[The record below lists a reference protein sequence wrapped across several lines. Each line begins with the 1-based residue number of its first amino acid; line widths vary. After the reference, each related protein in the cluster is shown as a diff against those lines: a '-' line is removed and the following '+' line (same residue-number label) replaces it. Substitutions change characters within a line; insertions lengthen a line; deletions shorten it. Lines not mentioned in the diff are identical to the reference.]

1 MPTNN
6 QSNQSPHRRAAH
18 FRTDATQQG
27 TGASPRTQAQPT
39 PMRDRPSQGR
49 PSAGTGKTPHAGVAR
64 HADAAARMS
73 TPAPGSTGAIGGT
86 TSHLSARTAAATRR
100 ARANGSP
107 RRGSGGGRGNGPKG
121 VAILVAVL
129 AGVAAFVALFFA
141 LVLPRL
147 GQGSNTNEPQVAAGQ
162 EVEVTI
168 PDGSSTANIASILQQ
183 AGVISDSSSFLQE
196 VQKQNADQKLKSGTY
211 SLLTGS
217 SVSNVIDQ
225 LMAGP
230 NSTASTL
237 QVPEG
242 YTVAQVAALVEEK
255 FGISSGDFI
264 AQAKASNYVAD
275 YPFLSEAA
283 NDSLEGFL
291 FPKTYD
297 FAGQTVT
304 ADSIIRAML
313 DQYQAEVAT
322 LDLDTARQTLEARY
336 GRSFTNYDVLTMASI
351 IEKEALTDDDRP
363 LVSSVFYNR
372 IAASMPLQ
380 SDATLAYTLG
390 REVTADDLTQD
401 DPYNTY
407 TNMGLTPTPVCNPGL
422 ASLTAAANPDDTGYY
437 YFYITSSV
445 HAFSETY
452 EQHQQVIAQNSGA

>member
-1 MPTNN
+1 MPTNSQN
-6 QSNQSPHRRAAH
+6 NEKPQHRAAH
-18 FRTDATQQG
+18 FRPVAEPEQKVAAREGQRPATRPAS
-27 TGASPRTQAQPT
+27 TGAPR
-39 PMRDRPSQGR
+39 R
-49 PSAGTGKTPHAGVAR
+49 TGA
-64 HADAAARMS
+64 
-73 TPAPGSTGAIGGT
+73 PAPGSTGAIGGT
-86 TSHLSARTAAATRR
+86 TSHVSARTAAATRR
-100 ARANGSP
+100 AGAQSP
-107 RRGSGGGRGNGPKG
+107 RRRSRGNGRGSGPKG
-121 VAILVAVL
+121 AAVVVAVL
-129 AGVAAFVALFFA
+129 AGVVAFVALFFT

-147 GQGSNTNEPQVAAGQ
+147 THGSDSGDAQVAAGQ

-168 PDGSSTANIASILQQ
+168 PDGSSTGSIASILQD
-183 AGVISDSSSFLQE
+183 AGVISDTSSFVQE
-196 VQKQNADQKLKSGTY
+196 VQKQNVEQKLKSGTY

-217 SVSNVIDQ
+217 SVSNVINQ
-225 LMAGP
+225 LVAGP

-242 YTVAQVAALVEEK
+242 YTVAQVASLVEEK
-255 FGISSGDFI
+255 FGISSSDFV

-304 ADSIIRAML
+304 ADSVIRAML
-313 DQYQAEVAT
+313 NQYQAEVAT
-322 LDLDTARQTLEARY
+322 LDLDAARQELESRY
-336 GRSFTNYDVLTMASI
+336 GRSFSNYDVLTLASI
-351 IEKEALTDDDRP
+351 VEKEALTDDDRP

-372 IAASMPLQ
+372 LAASMPLQ

-407 TNMGLTPTPVCNPGL
+407 TNMGLTPTPICNPGL
-422 ASLTAAANPDDTGYY
+422 ASLTAAASPQDTGYY
-437 YFYITSSV
+437 YFFITSSV

>member
-6 QSNQSPHRRAAH
+6 QNNENPHRRAAH
-18 FRTDATQQG
+18 FRAPEEGLQG
-27 TGASPRTQAQPT
+27 TNAASPRQSP
-39 PMRDRPSQGR
+39 
-49 PSAGTGKTPHAGVAR
+49 
-64 HADAAARMS
+64 AAATSRPASRSAATRRAGAS
-73 TPAPGSTGAIGGT
+73 TPGSTGAIGGT
-86 TSHLSARTAAATRR
+86 TSHVSARTAAATRR
-100 ARANGSP
+100 AGDQGRGH
-107 RRGSGGGRGNGPKG
+107 RRGGNGRGTGPKG
-121 VAILVAVL
+121 IAVIVAIL
-129 AGVAAFVALFFA
+129 AGVAVFVALFFV

-147 GQGSNTNEPQVAAGQ
+147 TKGADSGGTQVAAGQ

-168 PDGSSTANIASILQQ
+168 PDGSTTASIASILQD
-183 AGVISDSSSFLQE
+183 AGVISDASSFLQE
-196 VQKQNADQKLKSGTY
+196 VQKQNVEQKLKGGTY

-217 SVSNVIDQ
+217 SDANVINQ

-242 YTVAQVAALVEEK
+242 YTVSQIASLVEEK
-255 FGISSGDFI
+255 FGISSSDFI

-304 ADSIIRAML
+304 SDSIIRAML
-313 DQYQAEVAT
+313 SQYQVEIAT
-322 LDLDTARQTLEARY
+322 LDLDTARQALEARY
-336 GRSFTNYDVLTMASI
+336 GTTFSNYDVLTMASI
-351 IEKEALTDDDRP
+351 IEKEALTEDDRP
-363 LVSSVFYNR
+363 LISSVFYNR

-407 TNMGLTPTPVCNPGL
+407 TNMGLTPTPICNPGL
-422 ASLTAAANPDDTGYY
+422 ASLTAAASPEDTGYY

-452 EQHQQVIAQNSGA
+452 EQHEQVIAQNSGA

>member
-1 MPTNN
+1 MPTNKQN
-6 QSNQSPHRRAAH
+6 NEKPHRRAAH
-18 FRTDATQQG
+18 FRAPEEGLQG
-27 TGASPRTQAQPT
+27 TNAASPRRAP
-39 PMRDRPSQGR
+39 
-49 PSAGTGKTPHAGVAR
+49 
-64 HADAAARMS
+64 AAAATSRPAS
-73 TPAPGSTGAIGGT
+73 RPTATRRASSPAPGSTGAIGGT
-86 TSHLSARTAAATRR
+86 TSHVSARTAAATRR
-100 ARANGSP
+100 AGAQGRGR
-107 RRGSGGGRGNGPKG
+107 RRGGNGRGTGPKG
-121 VAILVAVL
+121 VTVIVAVL
-129 AGVAAFVALFFA
+129 AGVAAFVALFFV

-147 GQGSNTNEPQVAAGQ
+147 TKGSDSGGTQVVAGQ

-168 PDGSSTANIASILQQ
+168 PDGSTTAGIASILKD
-183 AGVISDSSSFLQE
+183 AGVISDTSSFLQE
-196 VQKQNADQKLKSGTY
+196 VQKQNVEQKLKSGTY

-217 SVSNVIDQ
+217 SDANVINQ

-242 YTVAQVAALVEEK
+242 YTVAQIASLVEEK
-255 FGISSGDFI
+255 FGISSSDFI

-297 FAGQTVT
+297 FGGQTVT
-304 ADSIIRAML
+304 ADSVIRAML
-313 DQYQAEVAT
+313 TQYQTEIAT
-322 LDLDTARQTLEARY
+322 LDLDTARQALEARY
-336 GRSFTNYDVLTMASI
+336 GTSFTNYDVLTMASI
-351 IEKEALTDDDRP
+351 IEKEALTDDDRT
-363 LVSSVFYNR
+363 LISSVFYNR

-407 TNMGLTPTPVCNPGL
+407 TNMGLTPTPICNPGL
-422 ASLTAAANPDDTGYY
+422 ASLTAAANPQDTSYY

-452 EQHQQVIAQNSGA
+452 EEHQQIIAQNSGA

>member
-6 QSNQSPHRRAAH
+6 QNNENPHRRAAH
-18 FRTDATQQG
+18 FRAPEEGLQG
-27 TGASPRTQAQPT
+27 TNAASPRQSP
-39 PMRDRPSQGR
+39 
-49 PSAGTGKTPHAGVAR
+49 
-64 HADAAARMS
+64 AAATSRPASRSAATRRAGAS
-73 TPAPGSTGAIGGT
+73 TPGSTGAIGGT
-86 TSHLSARTAAATRR
+86 TSHVSARTAAATRR
-100 ARANGSP
+100 AGDQGRGH
-107 RRGSGGGRGNGPKG
+107 RRGGNGRGTGPKG
-121 VAILVAVL
+121 IAVIVAIL
-129 AGVAAFVALFFA
+129 AGVAVFVALFFV

-147 GQGSNTNEPQVAAGQ
+147 TKGADSGGTQVAAGQ

-168 PDGSSTANIASILQQ
+168 PDGSTTASIASILQD
-183 AGVISDSSSFLQE
+183 AGVISDASSFLQE
-196 VQKQNADQKLKSGTY
+196 VQKQNVEQKLKSGTY

-217 SVSNVIDQ
+217 SDANVINQ

-242 YTVAQVAALVEEK
+242 YTVSQIASLVEEK
-255 FGISSGDFI
+255 FGISSSDFI

-304 ADSIIRAML
+304 SDSIIRAML
-313 DQYQAEVAT
+313 SQYQVEIAT
-322 LDLDTARQTLEARY
+322 LDLDTARQALEARY
-336 GRSFTNYDVLTMASI
+336 GTTFSNYDVLTMASI
-351 IEKEALTDDDRP
+351 IEKEALTEDDRP
-363 LVSSVFYNR
+363 LISSVFYNR

-407 TNMGLTPTPVCNPGL
+407 TNMGLTPTPICNPGL
-422 ASLTAAANPDDTGYY
+422 ASLTAAASPEDTGYY

-452 EQHQQVIAQNSGA
+452 EQHEQVIAQNSGA

>member
-1 MPTNN
+1 MPMNN
-6 QSNQSPHRRAAH
+6 QNNEMPKRRAAH
-18 FRTDATQQG
+18 FRTPEEAQQRTKAT
-27 TGASPRTQAQPT
+27 PRRPATAAPAKPRLAGHPVAAGRSSVPT
-39 PMRDRPSQGR
+39 
-49 PSAGTGKTPHAGVAR
+49 
-64 HADAAARMS
+64 
-73 TPAPGSTGAIGGT
+73 PGSTGSIGGT
-86 TSHLSARTAAATRR
+86 TSHVSARTADATRR
-100 ARANGSP
+100 ADSQ
-107 RRGSGGGRGNGPKG
+107 GGRRKRGGNGRGTGPKG
-121 VAILVAVL
+121 VAVVVAIF
-129 AGVAAFVALFFA
+129 AGVAAFVALFFT

-147 GQGSNTNEPQVAAGQ
+147 TKGSDPNNAQVAAGQ

-168 PDGSSTANIASILQQ
+168 PDGSTTSSIASILQG
-183 AGVISDSSSFLQE
+183 AGVISDTSSFLQE
-196 VQKQNADQKLKSGTY
+196 VQKQNVEQKLKSGTY

-217 SVSNVIDQ
+217 SVTNVINQ
-225 LMAGP
+225 LVAGP

-242 YTVAQVAALVEEK
+242 YTMAQIASLVEEK
-255 FGISSGDFI
+255 FGISSSDFM
-264 AQAKASNYVAD
+264 AQAKASNYVGD

-297 FAGQTVT
+297 FGGQTVT
-304 ADSIIRAML
+304 ADSVIRAML
-313 DQYQAEVAT
+313 TQYQTEAAT
-322 LDLDTARQTLEARY
+322 LSLDSARQALETRY
-336 GRSFTNYDVLTMASI
+336 SRSFSNYDVLTMASI

-363 LVSSVFYNR
+363 LISSVFYNR
-372 IAASMPLQ
+372 LAADMALQ

-407 TNMGLTPTPVCNPGL
+407 TNKGLTPTPICNPGL
-422 ASLTAAANPDDTGYY
+422 ASLTAAANPQDTNYY
-437 YFYITSSV
+437 YFFITSSV

>member
-1 MPTNN
+1 MPTNKQN
-6 QSNQSPHRRAAH
+6 NEKPHRRAAH
-18 FRTDATQQG
+18 FRAPEEGLQG
-27 TGASPRTQAQPT
+27 TNAASPRRAP
-39 PMRDRPSQGR
+39 
-49 PSAGTGKTPHAGVAR
+49 
-64 HADAAARMS
+64 AAAATSRPAS
-73 TPAPGSTGAIGGT
+73 RPTATRRASSPAPGSTGAIGGT
-86 TSHLSARTAAATRR
+86 TSHVSARTAAATRR
-100 ARANGSP
+100 AGAQGRGR
-107 RRGSGGGRGNGPKG
+107 RRGGNGRGTGPKG
-121 VAILVAVL
+121 VTVIVAVL
-129 AGVAAFVALFFA
+129 AGVAAFVALFFV

-147 GQGSNTNEPQVAAGQ
+147 TKGSDSGGTQVVAGQ

-168 PDGSSTANIASILQQ
+168 PDGSTTAGIASILKD
-183 AGVISDSSSFLQE
+183 AGVISDTSSFLQE
-196 VQKQNADQKLKSGTY
+196 VQKQNVEQKLKSGTY

-217 SVSNVIDQ
+217 SDANVINQ

-242 YTVAQVAALVEEK
+242 YTVAQIASLVEEK
-255 FGISSGDFI
+255 FGISSSDFI

-297 FAGQTVT
+297 FGGQTVT
-304 ADSIIRAML
+304 ADSVIRAML
-313 DQYQAEVAT
+313 TQYQTEIAT
-322 LDLDTARQTLEARY
+322 LDLDTARQALEARY
-336 GRSFTNYDVLTMASI
+336 GTTFTNYDVLTMASI
-351 IEKEALTDDDRP
+351 IEKEALTDDDRT
-363 LVSSVFYNR
+363 LISSVFYNR

-407 TNMGLTPTPVCNPGL
+407 TNMGLTPTPICNPGL
-422 ASLTAAANPDDTGYY
+422 ASLTAAANPQDTSYY

-452 EQHQQVIAQNSGA
+452 EEHQRIIAQNSGA

>member
-1 MPTNN
+1 MPTNSQN
-6 QSNQSPHRRAAH
+6 NEKPQHRAAH
-18 FRTDATQQG
+18 FRPVAEPEQKVAAREGQRPTTRPAG
-27 TGASPRTQAQPT
+27 TGAPR
-39 PMRDRPSQGR
+39 R
-49 PSAGTGKTPHAGVAR
+49 TG
-64 HADAAARMS
+64 

-86 TSHLSARTAAATRR
+86 TSHVSARTAAATRR
-100 ARANGSP
+100 AGAQSP
-107 RRGSGGGRGNGPKG
+107 RRRGRGNGRGSGPKG
-121 VAILVAVL
+121 AAVVVAVL
-129 AGVAAFVALFFA
+129 AGVVAFVALFFT
-141 LVLPRL
+141 LVMPRL
-147 GQGSNTNEPQVAAGQ
+147 THGSDSGDTQVAAGQ

-168 PDGSSTANIASILQQ
+168 PDGSSTGSIASILQD
-183 AGVISDSSSFLQE
+183 AGVISDTSSFVQE
-196 VQKQNADQKLKSGTY
+196 VQKQNVEQKLKSGSY

-217 SVSNVIDQ
+217 SVSNVINQ
-225 LMAGP
+225 LVAGP

-242 YTVAQVAALVEEK
+242 YTAAQVASLVEEK
-255 FGISSGDFI
+255 FGISSSDFV

-304 ADSIIRAML
+304 ADSVIRAML
-313 DQYQAEVAT
+313 NQYQAEVAT
-322 LDLDTARQTLEARY
+322 LDLDAARQELESRY
-336 GRSFTNYDVLTMASI
+336 GRSFSNYDVLTLASI
-351 IEKEALTDDDRP
+351 VEKEALTDDDRP

-372 IAASMPLQ
+372 LAASMPLQ

-401 DPYNTY
+401 
-407 TNMGLTPTPVCNPGL
+407 CNPGL
-422 ASLTAAANPDDTGYY
+422 ASLTAAASPQDTGYY
-437 YFYITSSV
+437 YFFITNSV

>member
-1 MPTNN
+1 MPTNKQN
-6 QSNQSPHRRAAH
+6 NEKPHRRAAH
-18 FRTDATQQG
+18 FRTPEEGPQG
-27 TGASPRTQAQPT
+27 TNAASPRQSP
-39 PMRDRPSQGR
+39 
-49 PSAGTGKTPHAGVAR
+49 
-64 HADAAARMS
+64 AAATSRPAS
-73 TPAPGSTGAIGGT
+73 RSAATRRAGASAPGSTGAIGGT
-86 TSHLSARTAAATRR
+86 TSHVSARTAAATRR
-100 ARANGSP
+100 AGAQGRGR
-107 RRGSGGGRGNGPKG
+107 RRGGNGRGTGPKG
-121 VAILVAVL
+121 VTVIVAVL
-129 AGVAAFVALFFA
+129 AGVAAFVALFFV

-147 GQGSNTNEPQVAAGQ
+147 TKGPDSGGTQVAAGQ

-168 PDGSSTANIASILQQ
+168 PDGSTTAGIASILKD
-183 AGVISDSSSFLQE
+183 AGVISDTSSFLQE
-196 VQKQNADQKLKSGTY
+196 VQKQNVEQKLKSGTY

-217 SVSNVIDQ
+217 SDANVINQ
-225 LMAGP
+225 LIAGP

-242 YTVAQVAALVEEK
+242 YTVAQIASLVEEK
-255 FGISSGDFI
+255 FGISSSDFI

-313 DQYQAEVAT
+313 SQYQAEIAT
-322 LDLDTARQTLEARY
+322 LDLDTARQTLQSRY
-336 GRSFTNYDVLTMASI
+336 GTSFTNYDILTMASI
-351 IEKEALTDDDRP
+351 IEKEALTDDDRT
-363 LVSSVFYNR
+363 LISSVFYNR
-372 IAASMPLQ
+372 IASSMPLQ

-407 TNMGLTPTPVCNPGL
+407 TNMGLTPTPICNPGL
-422 ASLTAAANPDDTGYY
+422 ESLTAAANPQDTSYY

-452 EQHQQVIAQNSGA
+452 EEHQQIIAQNSGA

>member
-6 QSNQSPHRRAAH
+6 QNNEKPHRRAAH
-18 FRTDATQQG
+18 FRAPEEGLQG
-27 TGASPRTQAQPT
+27 TNAASPRQSP
-39 PMRDRPSQGR
+39 
-49 PSAGTGKTPHAGVAR
+49 
-64 HADAAARMS
+64 AAATSRPAS
-73 TPAPGSTGAIGGT
+73 RSAANRRAGASAPGSTGAIGGT
-86 TSHLSARTAAATRR
+86 TSHVSARTAAATRR
-100 ARANGSP
+100 AGAQGRGR
-107 RRGSGGGRGNGPKG
+107 RRGGNGRGTGPKG
-121 VAILVAVL
+121 VTVIVAVL
-129 AGVAAFVALFFA
+129 AGVAAFVALFFV

-147 GQGSNTNEPQVAAGQ
+147 TKGPDSGGTQVAAGQ

-168 PDGSSTANIASILQQ
+168 PDGSTTAGIASILKD
-183 AGVISDSSSFLQE
+183 AGVISDTSSFLQE
-196 VQKQNADQKLKSGTY
+196 VQKQNAEQKLKSGTY

-217 SVSNVIDQ
+217 SDANVINQ

-242 YTVAQVAALVEEK
+242 YTVAQIASLVEEK
-255 FGISSGDFI
+255 FGISSSDFI

-297 FAGQTVT
+297 FGGQTVT
-304 ADSIIRAML
+304 ADSVIRAML
-313 DQYQAEVAT
+313 TQYQTEIAT
-322 LDLDTARQTLEARY
+322 LDLDTARQALEARY
-336 GRSFTNYDVLTMASI
+336 GTTFTNYDVLTMASI

-363 LVSSVFYNR
+363 LISSVFYNR

-407 TNMGLTPTPVCNPGL
+407 TNMGLTPTPICNPGL
-422 ASLTAAANPDDTGYY
+422 ASLTAAANPQDTSYY

-452 EQHQQVIAQNSGA
+452 EEHQQIIAQNSGA

>member
-6 QSNQSPHRRAAH
+6 QNNERPHRRAAH
-18 FRTDATQQG
+18 FRTPDATQQG
-27 TGASPRTQAQPT
+27 TGSAPRIQAQAAPV
-39 PMRDRPSQGR
+39 QGR
-49 PSAGTGKTPHAGVAR
+49 PTGHAGASSHLASAR
-64 HADAAARMS
+64 HAGPAAGHRMGS
-73 TPAPGSTGAIGGT
+73 PTPGSTGAIGGT

-100 ARANGSP
+100 ARNQSP
-107 RRGSGGGRGNGPKG
+107 QRRGSSGGRGNGPKG
-121 VAILVAVL
+121 IAVVVAVL
-129 AGVAAFVALFFA
+129 AGVAVFVALFFV

-147 GQGSNTNEPQVAAGQ
+147 TQGSSSNEPQVAAGQ

-168 PDGSSTANIASILQQ
+168 PDGSSTASIASILQQ
-183 AGVISDSSSFLQE
+183 AGVISDTSGFVQE
-196 VQKQNADQKLKSGTY
+196 VQKQNAEQKLKSGTY

-217 SVSNVIDQ
+217 TTTNVIDQ
-225 LMAGP
+225 LVAGP

-242 YTVAQVAALVEEK
+242 YTVAQVASLVEEK
-255 FGISSGDFI
+255 FGISSSDFI

-313 DQYQAEVAT
+313 SQYQAEVST
-322 LDLDTARQTLEARY
+322 LGLDAARQTLQSRY
-336 GRSFTNYDVLTMASI
+336 GVSFTNYDILTMASI
-351 IEKEALTDDDRP
+351 IEKEALTDDDRS
-363 LVSSVFYNR
+363 LISSVFYNR
-372 IAASMPLQ
+372 IATSMPLQ

-407 TNMGLTPTPVCNPGL
+407 TNMGLTPTPICNPGL
-422 ASLTAAANPDDTGYY
+422 ASLTAAANPQDTGYY

>member
-1 MPTNN
+1 MPTNKQN
-6 QSNQSPHRRAAH
+6 NEKPHRRAAH
-18 FRTDATQQG
+18 FRAPEEGLQG
-27 TGASPRTQAQPT
+27 TNAASPRRAP
-39 PMRDRPSQGR
+39 
-49 PSAGTGKTPHAGVAR
+49 
-64 HADAAARMS
+64 AAAATSRPAS
-73 TPAPGSTGAIGGT
+73 RPTATRRASSPAPGSTGAIGGT
-86 TSHLSARTAAATRR
+86 TSHVSARTAAATRR
-100 ARANGSP
+100 AGAQGRGR
-107 RRGSGGGRGNGPKG
+107 RRGGNGRGTGPKG
-121 VAILVAVL
+121 VTVIVAVL
-129 AGVAAFVALFFA
+129 AGVAAFVALFFV

-147 GQGSNTNEPQVAAGQ
+147 TKGSDSGGTQVVAGQ

-168 PDGSSTANIASILQQ
+168 PDGSTTAGIASILKD
-183 AGVISDSSSFLQE
+183 AGVISDTSSFLQE
-196 VQKQNADQKLKSGTY
+196 VQKQNVEQKLKSGTY

-217 SVSNVIDQ
+217 SDANVINQ

-242 YTVAQVAALVEEK
+242 YTVAQIASLVEEK
-255 FGISSGDFI
+255 FGISSSDFI

-297 FAGQTVT
+297 FGGQTVT
-304 ADSIIRAML
+304 ADSVIRAML
-313 DQYQAEVAT
+313 TQYQTEIAT
-322 LDLDTARQTLEARY
+322 LDLDTARQALEARY
-336 GRSFTNYDVLTMASI
+336 GTSFTNYDVLTMASI
-351 IEKEALTDDDRP
+351 IEKEALTDDDRT
-363 LVSSVFYNR
+363 LISSVFYNR

-407 TNMGLTPTPVCNPGL
+407 TNMGLTPTPICNPGL
-422 ASLTAAANPDDTGYY
+422 ASLTAAANPQDTSYY

-452 EQHQQVIAQNSGA
+452 EEHQRIIAQNSGA

>member
-6 QSNQSPHRRAAH
+6 QNNENPHRRAAH
-18 FRTDATQQG
+18 FRAPEEGLQG
-27 TGASPRTQAQPT
+27 TNAASPRQSP
-39 PMRDRPSQGR
+39 
-49 PSAGTGKTPHAGVAR
+49 
-64 HADAAARMS
+64 AAATSRPASRSAATRRAGAS
-73 TPAPGSTGAIGGT
+73 TPGSTGAIGGT
-86 TSHLSARTAAATRR
+86 TSHVSARTAAATRR
-100 ARANGSP
+100 AGDQGRGH
-107 RRGSGGGRGNGPKG
+107 RRGGNGRGTGPKG
-121 VAILVAVL
+121 IAVIVAIL
-129 AGVAAFVALFFA
+129 AGVAVFVALFFV

-147 GQGSNTNEPQVAAGQ
+147 TKGADSGGTQVAAGQ

-168 PDGSSTANIASILQQ
+168 PDGSTTASIASILQD
-183 AGVISDSSSFLQE
+183 AGVISDASSFLQE
-196 VQKQNADQKLKSGTY
+196 VQKQNVEQKLKGGTY

-217 SVSNVIDQ
+217 SDANVIDQ

-242 YTVAQVAALVEEK
+242 YTVSQIASLVEEK
-255 FGISSGDFI
+255 FGISSSDFI

-304 ADSIIRAML
+304 SDSIIRAML
-313 DQYQAEVAT
+313 SQYQVEIAT
-322 LDLDTARQTLEARY
+322 LDLDTARQALEARY
-336 GRSFTNYDVLTMASI
+336 GTTFSNYDVLTMASI
-351 IEKEALTDDDRP
+351 IEKEALTEDDRP
-363 LVSSVFYNR
+363 LISSVFYNR

-407 TNMGLTPTPVCNPGL
+407 TNMGLTPTPICNPGL
-422 ASLTAAANPDDTGYY
+422 ASLTAAASPEDTGYY

-452 EQHQQVIAQNSGA
+452 EQHEQVIAQNSGA

>member
-6 QSNQSPHRRAAH
+6 QNNEKPHRRAAH
-18 FRTDATQQG
+18 FRAPEEGLQG
-27 TGASPRTQAQPT
+27 TNAASPRQSP
-39 PMRDRPSQGR
+39 
-49 PSAGTGKTPHAGVAR
+49 
-64 HADAAARMS
+64 AAATSRPASRSAATRRAGAS
-73 TPAPGSTGAIGGT
+73 TPGSTGAIGGT
-86 TSHLSARTAAATRR
+86 TSHVSARTAAATRR
-100 ARANGSP
+100 AGDQGRGH
-107 RRGSGGGRGNGPKG
+107 RRGGNGRGTGPKG
-121 VAILVAVL
+121 IAVIVAIL
-129 AGVAAFVALFFA
+129 AGVAVFVALFFV

-147 GQGSNTNEPQVAAGQ
+147 TKGADSGGTQVAAGQ

-168 PDGSSTANIASILQQ
+168 PDGSTTASIASILQD
-183 AGVISDSSSFLQE
+183 AGVISDASSFLQE
-196 VQKQNADQKLKSGTY
+196 VQKQNVEQKLKSGTY

-217 SVSNVIDQ
+217 SDANVINQ

-242 YTVAQVAALVEEK
+242 YTVSQIASLVEEK
-255 FGISSGDFI
+255 FGISSSDFI

-304 ADSIIRAML
+304 SDSIIRAML
-313 DQYQAEVAT
+313 SQYQVEIAT
-322 LDLDTARQTLEARY
+322 LDLDTARQALEARY
-336 GRSFTNYDVLTMASI
+336 GTTFSNYDVLTMASI
-351 IEKEALTDDDRP
+351 IEKEALTEDDRP
-363 LVSSVFYNR
+363 LISSVFYNR

-407 TNMGLTPTPVCNPGL
+407 TNMGLTPTPICNPGL
-422 ASLTAAANPDDTGYY
+422 ASLTAAASPEDTGYY

-452 EQHQQVIAQNSGA
+452 EQHEQVIAQNSGA

>member
-6 QSNQSPHRRAAH
+6 QNNERPNRRAAH
-18 FRTDATQQG
+18 FRTPEEGPQG
-27 TGASPRTQAQPT
+27 TNAASPRQSP
-39 PMRDRPSQGR
+39 
-49 PSAGTGKTPHAGVAR
+49 
-64 HADAAARMS
+64 AAATSRPAS
-73 TPAPGSTGAIGGT
+73 RSAATRRAGASAPGSTGAIGGT
-86 TSHLSARTAAATRR
+86 TSHVSARTAAATRR
-100 ARANGSP
+100 AGAQGRGR
-107 RRGSGGGRGNGPKG
+107 RRGGNGRGTGPKG
-121 VAILVAVL
+121 VTVIVAVL

-147 GQGSNTNEPQVAAGQ
+147 TKGSDSGGTQVVAGQ

-168 PDGSSTANIASILQQ
+168 PDGSTTAGIASILKD
-183 AGVISDSSSFLQE
+183 AGVISDASSFLQE
-196 VQKQNADQKLKSGTY
+196 VQKQNVEQKLKSGTY

-217 SVSNVIDQ
+217 SDANVINQ

-242 YTVAQVAALVEEK
+242 YTVAQIASLVEEK
-255 FGISSGDFI
+255 FGISSSDFI

-304 ADSIIRAML
+304 ADSVIRAML
-313 DQYQAEVAT
+313 TQYQTEIAT
-322 LDLDTARQTLEARY
+322 LDLDTARQRLEARY
-336 GRSFTNYDVLTMASI
+336 GTSFTNYDVLTMASI
-351 IEKEALTDDDRP
+351 IEKEALTDDDRT
-363 LVSSVFYNR
+363 LISSVFYNR

-407 TNMGLTPTPVCNPGL
+407 TNMGLTPTPICNPGL
-422 ASLTAAANPDDTGYY
+422 ASLTAAANPQDTSYY

-452 EQHQQVIAQNSGA
+452 EEHQQIIAQNSGA

>member
-6 QSNQSPHRRAAH
+6 QNNEKPHRRAAH
-18 FRTDATQQG
+18 FRAPEEGLQG
-27 TGASPRTQAQPT
+27 TNAASPRQSP
-39 PMRDRPSQGR
+39 
-49 PSAGTGKTPHAGVAR
+49 
-64 HADAAARMS
+64 AAATSRPAS
-73 TPAPGSTGAIGGT
+73 RSAATRRAGASAPGSTGAIGGT
-86 TSHLSARTAAATRR
+86 TSHVSARTAAATRR
-100 ARANGSP
+100 AGAQGRGR
-107 RRGSGGGRGNGPKG
+107 RRGGNGRGRGPKG
-121 VAILVAVL
+121 VTVIVAVL

-147 GQGSNTNEPQVAAGQ
+147 TKGSDSDGTQIAAGQ

-168 PDGSSTANIASILQQ
+168 PDGSTTASIATILKD
-183 AGVISDSSSFLQE
+183 AGVISDTSSFLQE
-196 VQKQNADQKLKSGTY
+196 VQKQNVEQKLKSGTY

-217 SVSNVIDQ
+217 SDANVINQ
-225 LMAGP
+225 LIAGP

-242 YTVAQVAALVEEK
+242 YTVAQIASLVEEK
-255 FGISSGDFI
+255 FGISSSDFI

-304 ADSIIRAML
+304 ADSVIRAML
-313 DQYQAEVAT
+313 TQYQAEVAT
-322 LDLDTARQTLEARY
+322 LDLDTACQALEARY
-336 GRSFTNYDVLTMASI
+336 GTSFTNYDVLTMASI
-351 IEKEALTDDDRP
+351 VEKEALTDDDRP
-363 LVSSVFYNR
+363 LISSVFYNR

-407 TNMGLTPTPVCNPGL
+407 TNMGLTPTPICNPGL
-422 ASLTAAANPDDTGYY
+422 ESLTAAANPQDTSYY

-452 EQHQQVIAQNSGA
+452 EEHQQIIAQNSGA

>member
-6 QSNQSPHRRAAH
+6 QNNEKPHRRAAH
-18 FRTDATQQG
+18 FRAPEEGLQG
-27 TGASPRTQAQPT
+27 TNAASPRQSP
-39 PMRDRPSQGR
+39 
-49 PSAGTGKTPHAGVAR
+49 
-64 HADAAARMS
+64 AAATSRPAS
-73 TPAPGSTGAIGGT
+73 RSAATRRAGASAPGSTGAIGGT
-86 TSHLSARTAAATRR
+86 TSHVSARTAAATRR
-100 ARANGSP
+100 AGAQGRGR
-107 RRGSGGGRGNGPKG
+107 RRGGNGRGTGPKG
-121 VAILVAVL
+121 VTVIVAVL
-129 AGVAAFVALFFA
+129 AGVAAFVALFFV

-147 GQGSNTNEPQVAAGQ
+147 TKGPDSGGTQVAAGQ

-168 PDGSSTANIASILQQ
+168 PDGSTTAGIASILKD
-183 AGVISDSSSFLQE
+183 AGVISDTSSFLQE
-196 VQKQNADQKLKSGTY
+196 VQKQNVEQKLKSGTY

-217 SVSNVIDQ
+217 SDANVINQ
-225 LMAGP
+225 LIAGP

-242 YTVAQVAALVEEK
+242 YTVAQIASLVEEK
-255 FGISSGDFI
+255 FGISSSDFI

-313 DQYQAEVAT
+313 SQYQAEIAT
-322 LDLDTARQTLEARY
+322 LDLDTARQTLQSRY
-336 GRSFTNYDVLTMASI
+336 GTSFTNYDILTMASI
-351 IEKEALTDDDRP
+351 IEKEALTDDDRT
-363 LVSSVFYNR
+363 LISSVFYNR
-372 IAASMPLQ
+372 IASSMPLQ

-407 TNMGLTPTPVCNPGL
+407 TNMGLTPTPICNPGL
-422 ASLTAAANPDDTGYY
+422 ESLTAAANPQDTSYY

-452 EQHQQVIAQNSGA
+452 EEHQQIIAQNSGA

>member
-1 MPTNN
+1 MPTNKQN
-6 QSNQSPHRRAAH
+6 NEKPHRRAAH
-18 FRTDATQQG
+18 FRAPEEGLQG
-27 TGASPRTQAQPT
+27 TNAASPRRAP
-39 PMRDRPSQGR
+39 
-49 PSAGTGKTPHAGVAR
+49 
-64 HADAAARMS
+64 AAAATSRPAS
-73 TPAPGSTGAIGGT
+73 RPTATRRASSPAPGSTGAIGGT
-86 TSHLSARTAAATRR
+86 TSHVSARTAAATRR
-100 ARANGSP
+100 AGAQGRGR
-107 RRGSGGGRGNGPKG
+107 RRGGNGRGTGPKG
-121 VAILVAVL
+121 VTVIVAVL
-129 AGVAAFVALFFA
+129 AGVAAFVALFFV

-147 GQGSNTNEPQVAAGQ
+147 TKGSDSGGTQVVAGQ

-168 PDGSSTANIASILQQ
+168 PDGSTTAGIASILKD
-183 AGVISDSSSFLQE
+183 AGVISDTSSFLQE
-196 VQKQNADQKLKSGTY
+196 VQKQNVEQKLKSGTY

-217 SVSNVIDQ
+217 SDANVINQ

-242 YTVAQVAALVEEK
+242 YTVAQIASLVEEK
-255 FGISSGDFI
+255 FGISSSDFI

-297 FAGQTVT
+297 FGGQTVT
-304 ADSIIRAML
+304 ADSVIRAML
-313 DQYQAEVAT
+313 TQYQTEIAT
-322 LDLDTARQTLEARY
+322 LDLDTARQRLEARY
-336 GRSFTNYDVLTMASI
+336 GTSFTNYDVLTMASI
-351 IEKEALTDDDRP
+351 IEKEALTDDDRT
-363 LVSSVFYNR
+363 LISSVFYNR

-407 TNMGLTPTPVCNPGL
+407 TNMGLTPTPICNPGL
-422 ASLTAAANPDDTGYY
+422 ASLTAAANPQDTSYY

-452 EQHQQVIAQNSGA
+452 EEHQQIIAQNSGA

>member
-6 QSNQSPHRRAAH
+6 QSNERPHRRAAH
-18 FRTDATQQG
+18 FRTPEEGLQEANS
-27 TGASPRTQAQPT
+27 ASPRRAP
-39 PMRDRPSQGR
+39 
-49 PSAGTGKTPHAGVAR
+49 
-64 HADAAARMS
+64 AAAATSRPAS
-73 TPAPGSTGAIGGT
+73 RPTATRRASSPAPGSTGAIGGT
-86 TSHLSARTAAATRR
+86 TSHVSARTAAATRR
-100 ARANGSP
+100 AGAQGRGR
-107 RRGSGGGRGNGPKG
+107 RRGGNGRGTGPKG
-121 VAILVAVL
+121 VTVIVAVL
-129 AGVAAFVALFFA
+129 AGVAAFVALFFV

-147 GQGSNTNEPQVAAGQ
+147 TKGSDSGGTQVVAGQ

-168 PDGSSTANIASILQQ
+168 PDGSTTAGIASILKD
-183 AGVISDSSSFLQE
+183 AGVISDTSSFLQE
-196 VQKQNADQKLKSGTY
+196 VQKQNVEQKLKSGTY

-217 SVSNVIDQ
+217 SDANVINQ

-242 YTVAQVAALVEEK
+242 YTVAQIASLVEEK
-255 FGISSGDFI
+255 IGISSSDFI

-275 YPFLSEAA
+275 YPFLSGAA

-304 ADSIIRAML
+304 ADSVIRAML
-313 DQYQAEVAT
+313 TQYQTEIAT
-322 LDLDTARQTLEARY
+322 LDLDTARQALEARY
-336 GRSFTNYDVLTMASI
+336 GTTFTNYDVLTMASI

-363 LVSSVFYNR
+363 LISSVFYNR

-407 TNMGLTPTPVCNPGL
+407 TNMGLTPTPICNPGL
-422 ASLTAAANPDDTGYY
+422 ASLTAAANPQDTSYY

-452 EQHQQVIAQNSGA
+452 EEHQQIIAQNSGA

>member
-1 MPTNN
+1 MPTNKQN
-6 QSNQSPHRRAAH
+6 NEKPHRRAAH
-18 FRTDATQQG
+18 FRTPEEGPQG
-27 TGASPRTQAQPT
+27 TNAASPRQSP
-39 PMRDRPSQGR
+39 
-49 PSAGTGKTPHAGVAR
+49 
-64 HADAAARMS
+64 AAATSRPAS
-73 TPAPGSTGAIGGT
+73 RSAATRRAGASAPGSTGAIGGT
-86 TSHLSARTAAATRR
+86 TSHVSARTAAATRR
-100 ARANGSP
+100 AGAQGRGR
-107 RRGSGGGRGNGPKG
+107 RRGGNGRGTGPKG
-121 VAILVAVL
+121 VTVIVAVL
-129 AGVAAFVALFFA
+129 AGVAAFVALFFV

-147 GQGSNTNEPQVAAGQ
+147 TKGPDSGGTQVAAGQ

-168 PDGSSTANIASILQQ
+168 PDGSTTAGIASILKD
-183 AGVISDSSSFLQE
+183 AGVISDTSSFLQE
-196 VQKQNADQKLKSGTY
+196 VQKQNVEQKLKSGTY

-217 SVSNVIDQ
+217 SDANVINQ
-225 LMAGP
+225 LIAGP

-242 YTVAQVAALVEEK
+242 YTVAQIASLVEEK
-255 FGISSGDFI
+255 FGISSSDFI

-304 ADSIIRAML
+304 ADSVIRAML
-313 DQYQAEVAT
+313 TQYQTEIAT
-322 LDLDTARQTLEARY
+322 LDLDTARQALEARY
-336 GRSFTNYDVLTMASI
+336 GTSFTNYDVLTMASI

-363 LVSSVFYNR
+363 LISSVFYNR

-407 TNMGLTPTPVCNPGL
+407 TNMGLTPTPICNPGL
-422 ASLTAAANPDDTGYY
+422 ESLTAAANPQDTSYY

-452 EQHQQVIAQNSGA
+452 EEHQQIIAQNSGA

>member
-6 QSNQSPHRRAAH
+6 QNNENPHRRAAH
-18 FRTDATQQG
+18 FRAPEEGLQG
-27 TGASPRTQAQPT
+27 TNAASPRQYP
-39 PMRDRPSQGR
+39 
-49 PSAGTGKTPHAGVAR
+49 
-64 HADAAARMS
+64 AAATSRPASRSAATRRAGAS
-73 TPAPGSTGAIGGT
+73 TPGSTGAIGGT
-86 TSHLSARTAAATRR
+86 TSHVSARTAAATRR
-100 ARANGSP
+100 AGDQGRGH
-107 RRGSGGGRGNGPKG
+107 RRGGNGRGTGPKG
-121 VAILVAVL
+121 IAVIVAIL
-129 AGVAAFVALFFA
+129 AGVAVFVALFFV

-147 GQGSNTNEPQVAAGQ
+147 TKGADSGGTQVAAGQ

-168 PDGSSTANIASILQQ
+168 PDGSTTASIASILQD
-183 AGVISDSSSFLQE
+183 AGVISDASSFLQE
-196 VQKQNADQKLKSGTY
+196 VQKQNVEQKLKSGTY

-217 SVSNVIDQ
+217 SDANVINQ

-242 YTVAQVAALVEEK
+242 YTVSQIASLVEEK
-255 FGISSGDFI
+255 FGISSSDFI

-304 ADSIIRAML
+304 SDSIIRAML
-313 DQYQAEVAT
+313 SQYQVEIAT
-322 LDLDTARQTLEARY
+322 LDLDTARQALEARY
-336 GRSFTNYDVLTMASI
+336 GMTFSNYDVLTMASI
-351 IEKEALTDDDRP
+351 IEKEALTEDDRP
-363 LVSSVFYNR
+363 LISSVFYNR

-407 TNMGLTPTPVCNPGL
+407 TNMGLTPTPICNPGL
-422 ASLTAAANPDDTGYY
+422 ASLTAAASPEDTGYY

-452 EQHQQVIAQNSGA
+452 EQHEQVIAQNSGA

>member
-1 MPTNN
+1 MPTNSQN
-6 QSNQSPHRRAAH
+6 NEKPQHRAAH
-18 FRTDATQQG
+18 FRPVAEPEQKVAAREGQRPATRPAG
-27 TGASPRTQAQPT
+27 TGAPR
-39 PMRDRPSQGR
+39 R
-49 PSAGTGKTPHAGVAR
+49 TG
-64 HADAAARMS
+64 

-86 TSHLSARTAAATRR
+86 TSHVSARTAAATRR
-100 ARANGSP
+100 AGAQSP
-107 RRGSGGGRGNGPKG
+107 RRRGRSNGRGSGPKG
-121 VAILVAVL
+121 AAVVVAVL
-129 AGVAAFVALFFA
+129 AGVVAFVALFFT
-141 LVLPRL
+141 LVMPRL
-147 GQGSNTNEPQVAAGQ
+147 THGSDSGDTQVAAGQ

-168 PDGSSTANIASILQQ
+168 PDGSSTGSIASILQD
-183 AGVISDSSSFLQE
+183 AGVISDTSSFVQE
-196 VQKQNADQKLKSGTY
+196 VQKQNVEQKLKSGTY

-217 SVSNVIDQ
+217 SVSNVINQ
-225 LMAGP
+225 LVAGP

-242 YTVAQVAALVEEK
+242 YTVAQVASLVEEK
-255 FGISSGDFI
+255 FGISSSDFV

-304 ADSIIRAML
+304 ADSVIRAML
-313 DQYQAEVAT
+313 NQYQAEVAT
-322 LDLDTARQTLEARY
+322 LDLDAARQELESRY
-336 GRSFTNYDVLTMASI
+336 GRSFSNYDVLTLASI
-351 IEKEALTDDDRP
+351 VEKEALTDDDRP

-372 IAASMPLQ
+372 LAASMPLQ

-407 TNMGLTPTPVCNPGL
+407 TNMGLTPTPICNPGL
-422 ASLTAAANPDDTGYY
+422 ASLTAAASPQDTGYY
-437 YFYITSSV
+437 YFFITNSV

>member
-6 QSNQSPHRRAAH
+6 QINEKPHRRAAH
-18 FRTDATQQG
+18 FRAPEEGLQG
-27 TGASPRTQAQPT
+27 TNAASPRQSP
-39 PMRDRPSQGR
+39 
-49 PSAGTGKTPHAGVAR
+49 
-64 HADAAARMS
+64 AAATSRPASRSAATRRAGAS
-73 TPAPGSTGAIGGT
+73 TPGSTGAIGGT
-86 TSHLSARTAAATRR
+86 TSHVSARTAAATRR
-100 ARANGSP
+100 AGDQGRGH
-107 RRGSGGGRGNGPKG
+107 RRGGNGRGTGPKG
-121 VAILVAVL
+121 IAVIVAIL
-129 AGVAAFVALFFA
+129 AGVAVFVALFFV

-147 GQGSNTNEPQVAAGQ
+147 TKGADSGGTQVAAGQ

-168 PDGSSTANIASILQQ
+168 PDGSTTASIASILQD
-183 AGVISDSSSFLQE
+183 AGVISDASSFLQE
-196 VQKQNADQKLKSGTY
+196 VQKQNVEQKLKSGTY

-217 SVSNVIDQ
+217 SDANVINQ

-242 YTVAQVAALVEEK
+242 YTVSQIASLVEEK
-255 FGISSGDFI
+255 FGISSSDFI

-275 YPFLSEAA
+275 YPFLSEAV

-304 ADSIIRAML
+304 SDSIIRAML
-313 DQYQAEVAT
+313 SQYQVEIAT
-322 LDLDTARQTLEARY
+322 LDLDTARQALEARY
-336 GRSFTNYDVLTMASI
+336 GTTFSNYDVLTMASI
-351 IEKEALTDDDRP
+351 IEKEALTEDDRP
-363 LVSSVFYNR
+363 LISSVFYNR

-407 TNMGLTPTPVCNPGL
+407 TNMGLTPTPICNPGL
-422 ASLTAAANPDDTGYY
+422 ASLTAAASPEDTGYY

-452 EQHQQVIAQNSGA
+452 EQHEQVIAQNSGA

>member
-6 QSNQSPHRRAAH
+6 QNNERPHRRAAH
-18 FRTDATQQG
+18 FRTPDATQQG
-27 TGASPRTQAQPT
+27 TGSAPRIQAQAAPV
-39 PMRDRPSQGR
+39 QGR
-49 PSAGTGKTPHAGVAR
+49 PTGHAGASS
-64 HADAAARMS
+64 HMGAAHHTGTAQRMS
-73 TPAPGSTGAIGGT
+73 SPAPGSTGAIGGT
-86 TSHLSARTAAATRR
+86 TSHLSARTAAATKR
-100 ARANGSP
+100 ARSQSP
-107 RRGSGGGRGNGPKG
+107 QRRGSGGGRGNGPKG
-121 VAILVAVL
+121 ITVVVAVL
-129 AGVAAFVALFFA
+129 AGVAAFVALFFV

-147 GQGSNTNEPQVAAGQ
+147 TQGSSSNEPQVAAGQ

-168 PDGSSTANIASILQQ
+168 PDGSSTASIASILQQ
-183 AGVISDSSSFLQE
+183 AGVISDTSGFVQE
-196 VQKQNADQKLKSGTY
+196 VQKQNAEQKLKSGTY

-217 SVSNVIDQ
+217 ATTNVIDQ
-225 LMAGP
+225 LVTGP

-242 YTVAQVAALVEEK
+242 YTVAQVASLVEEK

-313 DQYQAEVAT
+313 SQYQAEIAT
-322 LDLDTARQTLEARY
+322 LDLDTARQTLQSRC
-336 GRSFTNYDVLTMASI
+336 GTSFTNYDILTMASI
-351 IEKEALTDDDRP
+351 IEKEALTDDDRT
-363 LVSSVFYNR
+363 LISSVFYNR
-372 IAASMPLQ
+372 IASSMPLQ

-407 TNMGLTPTPVCNPGL
+407 TNMGLTPTPICNPGL
-422 ASLTAAANPDDTGYY
+422 ASLTAAANPQDTGYY

>member
-6 QSNQSPHRRAAH
+6 QNNEKPHRRAAH
-18 FRTDATQQG
+18 FRTPDATQQG
-27 TGASPRTQAQPT
+27 TGSTPRIQAKAAPV
-39 PMRDRPSQGR
+39 QGR
-49 PSAGTGKTPHAGVAR
+49 PASHAGGSS
-64 HADAAARMS
+64 HMGAAHHTGTAQRMS
-73 TPAPGSTGAIGGT
+73 SPAPGSTGAIGGT
-86 TSHLSARTAAATRR
+86 TSHLSARTAAATKR
-100 ARANGSP
+100 ARSQSP
-107 RRGSGGGRGNGPKG
+107 QRRGSGGGRGNGPKG
-121 VAILVAVL
+121 IAVVVAVL
-129 AGVAAFVALFFA
+129 AGVAAFVALFFV

-147 GQGSNTNEPQVAAGQ
+147 TQGSSSNEPQVAAGQ
-162 EVEVTI
+162 EV
-168 PDGSSTANIASILQQ
+168 
-183 AGVISDSSSFLQE
+183 
-196 VQKQNADQKLKSGTY
+196 QKQNAEQKLKSGTY

-217 SVSNVIDQ
+217 STTNVIDQ
-225 LMAGP
+225 LVAGP

-242 YTVAQVAALVEEK
+242 YTVAQVASLVEEK
-255 FGISSGDFI
+255 FGISSSDFI

-313 DQYQAEVAT
+313 SQYQTEIAT
-322 LDLDTARQTLEARY
+322 LDLDTARQTLQSRY
-336 GRSFTNYDVLTMASI
+336 GTSFTNYDILTMASI
-351 IEKEALTDDDRP
+351 IEKEALTDDDRS
-363 LVSSVFYNR
+363 LISSVFYNR

-401 DPYNTY
+401 GPYNTY
-407 TNMGLTPTPVCNPGL
+407 TNMGLTPTPICNPGL
-422 ASLTAAANPDDTGYY
+422 ASLTAAANPQDTGYY

>member
-6 QSNQSPHRRAAH
+6 QNNEKPHRRAAH
-18 FRTDATQQG
+18 FRAPEEGLQG
-27 TGASPRTQAQPT
+27 TNAASPRQSP
-39 PMRDRPSQGR
+39 
-49 PSAGTGKTPHAGVAR
+49 
-64 HADAAARMS
+64 AAATSRPAS
-73 TPAPGSTGAIGGT
+73 RSAATRRAGASAPGSTGAIGGT
-86 TSHLSARTAAATRR
+86 TSHVSARTAAATRR
-100 ARANGSP
+100 AGAQGRGR
-107 RRGSGGGRGNGPKG
+107 RRGGNGRGTGPKG
-121 VAILVAVL
+121 VTVIVAVL
-129 AGVAAFVALFFA
+129 AGVAAFVALFFV

-147 GQGSNTNEPQVAAGQ
+147 TKGPDSGGTQVAAGQ

-168 PDGSSTANIASILQQ
+168 PDGSTTAGIASILKD
-183 AGVISDSSSFLQE
+183 AGVISDTSSFLQE
-196 VQKQNADQKLKSGTY
+196 VQKQNVEQKLKSGTY

-217 SVSNVIDQ
+217 SDANVINQ
-225 LMAGP
+225 LIAGP
-230 NSTASTL
+230 NSTASSL

-242 YTVAQVAALVEEK
+242 YTVAQIASLVEEK
-255 FGISSGDFI
+255 FGISSSDFI

-304 ADSIIRAML
+304 ADSVIRAML
-313 DQYQAEVAT
+313 TQYQTEIAT
-322 LDLDTARQTLEARY
+322 LDLDTARQALEARY
-336 GRSFTNYDVLTMASI
+336 GTSFTNYDVLTMASI
-351 IEKEALTDDDRP
+351 IEKEALTDDDRT
-363 LVSSVFYNR
+363 LISSVFYNR

-407 TNMGLTPTPVCNPGL
+407 TNMGLTPTPICNPGL
-422 ASLTAAANPDDTGYY
+422 ESLTAAANPQDTSYY

-452 EQHQQVIAQNSGA
+452 EEHQQIIAQNSGA